1 MPALF
6 ALEER
11 KTWIPILE
19 ASSIFLFLDFEGT
32 LTEIAPRP
40 GARSELSHVDRA
52 PGEDPIFKACN

>member
-40 GARSELSHVDRA
+40 GARSEL
-52 PGEDPIFKACN
+52 